1 MWNWNNSIVEEKI
14 MISRKKYGRGLN
26 CGDFSKELVNYGNSQ
41 EHKATNYMIQTALK
55 WMAEN
60 GVLSS

>member
-1 MWNWNNSIVEEKI
+1 

-55 WMAEN
+55 
-60 GVLSS
+60 